1 MELRQLKTFRTIATL
16 GSFNQAA
23 EVLDYAQS
31 TVSEQIKALETD
43 LNVRLFN
50 RAGKQ
55 VALTGA
61 GELMLQYAQK
71 MLNLEEEIRSEVSG
85 REEVRGSL
93 SIRIPET
100 VSIYYLPPILKNFR
114 QRFPKVD
121 LSFTNC
127 AYFSLP
133 EELRSGIINLAFLIT
148 DTFRAT
154 DLETEEL
161 LDMPL
166 TLVTYPDHPLASKRP
181 ITIHDL
187 KSEPLLVPTSDC
199 SYVQMLEKMLAE
211 EKVELSIVL
220 RFNCIEAIKQNVM
233 LGAGVAVLP
242 HVAVKREL
250 AAGQL
255 VELPWPGRPLRANLL
270 MIWQKNKWLP
280 PILEAFMEMT
290 REAIRTE
297 PEAKAILLANT

>member
-23 EVLDYAQS
+23 EVLEYAQS
-31 TVSEQIKALETD
+31 TVSEQIRALEAD

-55 VALTGA
+55 VALTEA

-85 REEVRGSL
+85 CEAVRGSL

-100 VSIYYLPPILKNFR
+100 VSTYYLPPVLKSFQ

-121 LSFTNC
+121 FSFTKC

-148 DTFRAT
+148 DTFRAA
-154 DLETEEL
+154 DLETEKL
-161 LDMPL
+161 LDIPL
-166 TLVTYPDHPLASKRP
+166 TMVTYPHHPFASKQD
-181 ITIHDL
+181 INIHDIEN
-187 KSEPLLVPTSDC
+187 EPLLVPTSDC

-220 RFNCIEAIKQNVM
+220 RFNCIEAIKQSIMV
-233 LGAGVAVLP
+233 GTGIAVLP
-242 HVAVKREL
+242 QIAVKREL
-250 AAGQL
+250 AEGRL
-255 VELPWPGRPLRANLL
+255 VELPWLNRPFSANLL

-280 PILEAFMEMT
+280 PILEAFMDMT
-290 REAIRTE
+290 RETVGKIS
-297 PEAKAILLANT
+297 

>member
-31 TVSEQIKALETD
+31 TVSEQIRALETD
-43 LNVRLFN
+43 LDVHLFN

-55 VALTGA
+55 VALTEA
-61 GELMLQYAQK
+61 GEIMLQYAQK

-85 REEVRGSL
+85 CEEVHGSL

-100 VSIYYLPPILKNFR
+100 ISIYYLPPILRKFR

-121 LSFTNC
+121 FSFTNC

-148 DTFRAT
+148 DTFRAA
-154 DLETEEL
+154 DLETEKL
-161 LDMPL
+161 LDIPL
-166 TLVTYPDHPLASKRP
+166 ALVTYPEHPLASKQP
-181 ITIHDL
+181 VTIFDL
-187 KSEPLLVPTSDC
+187 KNEPLLVPTSDC
-199 SYVQMLEKMLAE
+199 SYVQMLEKILAE

-220 RFNCIEAIKQNVM
+220 RFNCIEAIKQSVM
-233 LGAGVAVLP
+233 LGAGIAVLP
-242 HVAVKREL
+242 HIAVKREL
-250 AAGQL
+250 AEGLL
-255 VELPWPGRPLRANLL
+255 VELPWTGKPLRANLL

-280 PILEAFMEMT
+280 PILQAFMQM
-290 REAIRTE
+290 IRDGLVVS
-297 PEAKAILLANT
+297 PV